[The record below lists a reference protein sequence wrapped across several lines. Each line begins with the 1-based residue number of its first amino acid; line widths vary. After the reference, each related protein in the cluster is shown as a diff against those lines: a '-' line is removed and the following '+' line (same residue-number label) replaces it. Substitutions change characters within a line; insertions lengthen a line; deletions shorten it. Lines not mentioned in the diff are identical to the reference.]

1 MYIHAENP
9 EFGAMSEISDDLY
22 INPWFNNIS
31 EEEIQEGD
39 FSKISKDVKVYT
51 LNSLILG

>member
-51 LNSLILG
+51 LNSPILD